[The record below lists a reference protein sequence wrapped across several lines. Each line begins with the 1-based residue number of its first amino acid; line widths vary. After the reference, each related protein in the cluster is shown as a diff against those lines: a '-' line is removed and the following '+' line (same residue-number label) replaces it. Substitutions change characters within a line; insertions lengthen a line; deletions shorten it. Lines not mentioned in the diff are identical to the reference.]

1 MTESILQLLQWLVPT
16 GGVGML
22 LGWLTS
28 TRLRQARTAKE
39 VHDTYKKMYED
50 LHNQVIEI
58 ANDNSEMRQMLA
70 RLERAI
76 SKGAACR
83 IWATCPIRRELQR
96 AQDEPDLRQLFRQPH
111 RAHRGKATPRDPPSG
126 DDEPQTSDADP
137 PDAP

>member
-39 VHDTYKKMYED
+39 VHDTYKAMYED

-76 SKGAACR
+76 SKGTACR

-96 AQDEPDLRQLFRQPH
+96 AQDEPDLRQLLRQPH
-111 RAHRGKATPRDPPSG
+111 RAHRGKATPRDPPGG
-126 DDEPQTSDADP
+126 DDEPQAPDADP

>member
-22 LGWLTS
+22 LGWITS

-39 VHDTYKKMYED
+39 VHDTYKEMYEG
-50 LHNQVIEI
+50 LYNQVIDI

-76 SKGAACR
+76 TKGTTCR
-83 IWATCPIRRELQR
+83 IWSQCPIRHELQR
-96 AQDEPDLRQLFRQPH
+96 TQDEPDLRQLLRYPQ
-111 RAHRGKATPRDPPSG
+111 RAHRGTASPRDPPRG
-126 DDEPQTSDADP
+126 DDDPTAPDPDP

>member
-76 SKGAACR
+76 SKGTACR
-83 IWATCPIRRELQR
+83 IWTTCPIRRELQR
-96 AQDEPDLRQLFRQPH
+96 AQDEPDLRQLLRQPH

-126 DDEPQTSDADP
+126 DDEPQASDADP
-137 PDAP
+137 PDAS